1 MEHAPQR
8 AIECLVRD
16 ARRGDECAWNALVNR
31 YAGLVWAVARAH
43 RLNDADAADVSQAT
57 WIKLFRSLGTLKTP
71 SALGAWLATTARRE
85 SLRCIQRG
93 GRTEPWPEERE
104 LADDGPDLDAR
115 LLADERDGLVL
126 RALSELSERDQ
137 KLLRMLAADHEPSY
151 EEISAALEMPIGSI
165 GPTRAR
171 ALERLRRKL
180 AQLGTPAEALL

>member
-1 MEHAPQR
+1 MEYAPHGQ
-8 AIECLVRD
+8 IERLVRD
-16 ARRGDECAWNALVNR
+16 ARAGDQRAWNALVNR

-71 SALGAWLATTARRE
+71 AAVGAWLATTARRE
-85 SLRCIQRG
+85 SLRCIQRS

-104 LADDGPDLDAR
+104 LADNGPDVDAG
-115 LLADERDGLVL
+115 LLAGERDELVL
-126 RALSELSERDQ
+126 RALAGLSERDQ
-137 KLLRMLAADHEPSY
+137 ALLRMLSADPAPSY
-151 EEISAALEMPIGSI
+151 DEIGAALDMPIGSI

-180 AQLGTPAEALL
+180 AQLGTPAESLL

>member
-8 AIECLVRD
+8 GIERLVRD
-16 ARRGDECAWNALVNR
+16 ARRGDERAWNALVNR

-57 WIKLFRSLGTLKTP
+57 WIKLFRHRGTLKAP
-71 SALGAWLATTARRE
+71 AALGAWLATTARRE

-93 GRTEPWPEERE
+93 GRTDQWPEE
-104 LADDGPDLDAR
+104 LDPADGGPDLDAR
-115 LLADERDGLVL
+115 LLAGERDALVL
-126 RALSELSERDQ
+126 RALAELSERDQ
-137 KLLRMLAADHEPSY
+137 ALLRMLTADPAPSY
-151 EEISAALEMPIGSI
+151 IEIGAALDMPIGAI